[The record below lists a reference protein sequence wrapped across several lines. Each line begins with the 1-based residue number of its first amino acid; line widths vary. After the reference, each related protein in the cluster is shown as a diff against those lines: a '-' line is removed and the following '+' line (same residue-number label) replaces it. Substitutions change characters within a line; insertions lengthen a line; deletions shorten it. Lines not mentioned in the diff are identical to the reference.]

1 LLGEVIRQIRRS
13 KDLTLQQVA
22 ERSGLSTAFL
32 SQVENDQ
39 ANPTLASVRRIA
51 AALGTSTF
59 ALLAQGEA
67 EGASVFIA
75 RDRRRTFVHPG
86 LNGSFSIA
94 TATYSEGRMQTVVV
108 DLAPKMATCDEAM
121 AHGLW
126 ESEEWAMLVQ
136 GEVELEVGS
145 ERHVLRPGDAVH
157 FRPAIPHRYVN
168 RGGAPASLICVMSP
182 PSF

>member
-1 LLGEVIRQIRRS
+1 MLGEVIRQIRRS
-13 KDLTLQQVA
+13 KDLTLHQVA

-39 ANPTLASVRRIA
+39 ANPTLSSVRRLA

-67 EGASVFIA
+67 EGASTFIA
-75 RDRRRTFVHPG
+75 RDRRRTFMPPG

-94 TATYSEGRMQTVVV
+94 TATYSEGRLQTVVV
-108 DLAPKMATCDEAM
+108 ELQPNMATCDEAM

-126 ESEEWAMLVQ
+126 ESEEWAMLISGQ
-136 GEVELEVGS
+136 VELEVGK
-145 ERHVLRPGDAVH
+145 ERHLLSPGDAVH

-168 RGGAPASLICVMSP
+168 RGSCPATLICVMAP